1 MLEAVSPDL
10 RPDYNNYK
18 SWSANNSDILIM
30 TMEDSGILR
39 NGYVI
44 NNQAASMN
52 WYLGESQSLFK
63 MKNYY
68 VFGAYSQGF
77 LTRYQNSTYSSSSNL
92 DTYLFLY
99 DVT

>member
-44 NNQAASMN
+44 NN
-52 WYLGESQSLFK
+52 
-63 MKNYY
+63 
-68 VFGAYSQGF
+68 
-77 LTRYQNSTYSSSSNL
+77 
-92 DTYLFLY
+92 
-99 DVT
+99 